1 MNGLIIDI
9 HDVIVDTSAVRA
21 QAWREACEFYGFE
34 ISLDSVREHL
44 IQPPNIALIN
54 TIGIGISSPDGQKIY
69 KRYLDLI
76 TRRFIGRVIPP
87 LGIDGFLKVLK
98 NVATVR
104 QVGLIN
110 EDPTSHLMRYL
121 HAAKAEFLFQE
132 LPQEEQNSGRYSYR
146 EALHLALERM
156 KMSAQSSALIT
167 ANPER
172 AQAARQLNLPVAI
185 VGKHQLGAGS
195 STVAMRR
202 YRSTK
207 ELSELFY
214 EEIAPLLAQ

>member
-21 QAWREACEFYGFE
+21 QAWREACEFHGFE

-44 IQPPNIALIN
+44 IQPSNIALIN
-54 TIGIGISSPDGQKIY
+54 TIGIGISSPDGKKIY
-69 KRYLDLI
+69 ERYLDLLI
-76 TRRFIGRVIPP
+76 RRFIGRVIPP
-87 LGIDGFLKVLK
+87 LGIDSFLKVLK
-98 NVATVR
+98 NVAMVR

-110 EDPTSHLMRYL
+110 EDPTNHLMRYL
-121 HAAKAEFLFQE
+121 RAAKAEFLFQE
-132 LPQEEQNSGRYSYR
+132 LPQEEQNSGLYSFR
-146 EALHLALERM
+146 EGLHSALERM
-156 KMSAQSSALIT
+156 SMSAQSSVLIT

-172 AQAARQLNLPVAI
+172 AQAARQLNLPVVI
-185 VGKHQLGAGS
+185 VGEQQLRESSAG
-195 STVAMRR
+195 VAVRS

-207 ELSELFY
+207 ELSERFY